1 MAKFDGAR
9 MTQRLRSISTL
20 TLPVCRCLFLGGIV
34 VCTPAAWS
42 QKPPIRIEVRDRQG
56 ARIASTDSQA
66 ASSRAGFVTLLF
78 EREYQPGDRVVV
90 SGPRRIDVQ
99 LDEKMPECR
108 LVLAGNST
116 DGFSFEIPY
125 GSGEAQTGSAYAPE
139 AFADKAHRI
148 VVRAWKPAGEL
159 NLALN
164 PCDQA
169 DVLGQKPA
177 QAFPHASSDSVTRNS
192 PEFQERNAIDG
203 VAQNGHHG
211 AWPYQSWG
219 PERRDDLWWKVDFG
233 RMVEVKKLRLMI
245 RADFPHDSYW
255 QSAVVEFSDGG
266 RLPIQIVPSA
276 GFQEFSFTRR
286 RVTWLRLTEL
296 VPADR
301 SKYSGLVEVEAWG
314 RDIE

>member
-1 MAKFDGAR
+1 
-9 MTQRLRSISTL
+9 MTQKLCSISTL
-20 TLPVCRCLFLGGIV
+20 VPLVCCCLVFIGFAL
-34 VCTPAAWS
+34 CAQAAWC

-56 ARIASTDSQA
+56 ARIAVTESKT
-66 ASSRAGFVTLLF
+66 ASSRADSATLFF
-78 EREYQPGDRVVV
+78 EREYQPGDRIVIR
-90 SGPRRIDVQ
+90 GPRRIALQ
-99 LDEKMPECR
+99 LDEKMPVCR
-108 LVLAGNST
+108 LVLAGDST

-125 GSGEAQTGSAYAPE
+125 GNGETQTGSAYVPE
-139 AFADKAHRI
+139 AFAGKAHRI
-148 VVRAWKPAGEL
+148 VLRAWKPGGMR

-169 DVLGQKPA
+169 DTQGHEQIR
-177 QAFPHASSDSVTRNS
+177 AFPHASSNSVTRGS

-203 VAQNGHHG
+203 VVQNGHHG

-219 PERRDDLWWKVDFG
+219 PERRDDLWWKLDFG
-233 RMVEVKKLRLMI
+233 RPVELQKLRLMI

-266 RLPIQIVPSA
+266 RLPIQISPSA
-276 GFQEFSFTRR
+276 GFQNFSFPKR
-286 RVTWLRLTEL
+286 RVNWLRVTQL
-296 VPADR
+296 VPVDR